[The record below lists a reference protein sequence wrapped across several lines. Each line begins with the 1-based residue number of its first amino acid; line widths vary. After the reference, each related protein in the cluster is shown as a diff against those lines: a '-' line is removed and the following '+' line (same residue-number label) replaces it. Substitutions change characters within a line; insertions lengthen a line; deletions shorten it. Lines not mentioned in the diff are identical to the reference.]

1 MSNGLERFLGGSA
14 ASVAVKL
21 IFVSVLV
28 GAVMAMLGISPT
40 GLVQGLV
47 DLVRR
52 LVDTGFAAIGEVGW
66 WLVSGA
72 LIVVPVFL
80 LMRLMKSRS

>member
-14 ASVAVKL
+14 GAVLVKL
-21 IFVSVLV
+21 LFVSLLV

-40 GLVQGLV
+40 ALVRGVV
-47 DLVRR
+47 DLAQR
-52 LVDTGFAAIGEVGW
+52 LVDAGFAAIGEIGW
-66 WLVSGA
+66 WLISGA

-80 LMRLMKSRS
+80 LMRLLKSRS